1 MTTTDEKTE
10 RRPLPW
16 HGLVVASFLVA
27 TLASSFFALVVLA
40 DNPNSWPLLLYPVVV
55 LGVPVLIRRR
65 RWPRIVAAVLV
76 APIATLIFSIGLFYV
91 PAIALMGIAAMA
103 PPPVD

>member
-1 MTTTDEKTE
+1 
-10 RRPLPW
+10 
-16 HGLVVASFLVA
+16 
-27 TLASSFFALVVLA
+27 
-40 DNPNSWPLLLYPVVV
+40 
-55 LGVPVLIRRR
+55 LIRRR

-103 PPPVD
+103 PPPVDWAAEHARAQAQER